1 MAINEDIMR
10 ANEIIDRKFK
20 EKNKVFHN
28 NSSIY
33 KFTNENIGGYYDL
46 LNLKNKEVLTVCSSG
61 DHILEA
67 ILRDVKRV
75 DCFDISIFTKYFM
88 NLKLA
93 AVLSLE
99 HQEFIDYLLDTSN
112 ILIFSYKIYERVRK
126 ELKQIDFESLLF
138 WDTLYGN
145 FRGVN
150 IYISELF
157 VKLCTDPIVFQNK
170 NSSYLNKTKY
180 YILKEKLEKYLS
192 LNKHILFKQ
201 SDVIEIDKKF
211 NDKYDLIFLSNI
223 ASYMDDIYIM
233 DPEVEFYNLLENKI
247 KTLLSKNG
255 LIEAAYLYSEVT
267 LRDFVNY
274 CLNNEHFSVLSFQS
288 FYKEKKS
295 YILTYKK

>member
-28 NSSIY
+28 NSPIY

-93 AVLSLE
+93 SVLSFDYT
-99 HQEFIDYLLDTSN
+99 QFINYLFNMSN
-112 ILIFSYKIYERVRK
+112 TKIFSCSLYENIRYKLTEIDLDS
-126 ELKQIDFESLLF
+126 LKF
-138 WDTLYGN
+138 WDNLYSN
-145 FRGVN
+145 YRGFEIYTSDLFMTNYIN
-150 IYISELF
+150 IS
-157 VKLCTDPIVFQNK
+157 K
-170 NSSYLNKTKY
+170 NNNSYLNKTKY

-192 LNKHILFKQ
+192 LNQNILFKQ
-201 SDVIEIDKKF
+201 SNIIEISKNFK
-211 NDKYDLIFLSNI
+211 DKYNLIFLSNI
-223 ASYMDDIYIM
+223 ASYMDDIYRKA
-233 DPEVEFYNLLENKI
+233 PETNFYNLITKEI
-247 KTLLSKNG
+247 KELLIENG
-255 LIEAAYLYSEVT
+255 LIEVSYLYSEVI
-267 LRDFVNY
+267 LKDFTNY
-274 CLNNEHFSVLSFQS
+274 CLNNNDFSLLPFNS
-288 FYKEKKS
+288 YYDGKTS